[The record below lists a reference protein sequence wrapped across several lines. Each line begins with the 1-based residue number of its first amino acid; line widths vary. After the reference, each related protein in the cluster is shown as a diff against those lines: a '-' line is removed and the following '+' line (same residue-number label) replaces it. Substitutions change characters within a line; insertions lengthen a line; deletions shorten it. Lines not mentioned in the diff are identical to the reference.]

1 MQELISIADSTNL
14 LDSAAV
20 VDIVNAV
27 LDTIPESQQL
37 EFYKELLASQKSTYE
52 LYVFLLLGILT
63 VFVGGTLIYNIKTA
77 KEDVKKHVERILEE
91 QKEEYIEK
99 IRKDYQDELN
109 VIKGDSARLFAIM
122 TLIKETPLEL
132 VVSISWWGV
141 AVKCYSLCAA
151 GEYLSISVKSLLTN
165 IQKANNVK
173 QEFNKLYLE
182 MYDDYET
189 INEEIDHIPD
199 ILSNEKKE
207 IKTLLDE
214 IKNAE
219 PSK

>member
-1 MQELISIADSTNL
+1 MQELIAIAGDTTAIADTL
-14 LDSAAV
+14 FTAAIQV
-20 VDIVNAV
+20 
-27 LDTIPESQQL
+27 IPESQQV

-109 VIKGDSARLFAIM
+109 EIKGDSARLFAIM
-122 TLIKETPLEL
+122 TLKKETPMDL

-141 AVKCYSLCAA
+141 AVKCYSLCAD
-151 GEYLSISVKSLLTN
+151 GELLSISVNSLHTN

-182 MYDDYET
+182 IYDDYET

-199 ILSNEKKE
+199 ILSNKRKE

-214 IKNAE
+214 IKNA
-219 PSK
+219 